1 MQRNFAGFH
10 SLYGADYLLKAAFS
24 RYAFI
29 DVVVCAIERNLNFL
43 RGMSFEKCYAF
54 LIQQK
59 PVALQRDF
67 YALTLKIL
75 VNCIKIWM
83 H

>member
-29 DVVVCAIERNLNFL
+29 DVVVCAKNDLPGLDNPPVPSYT
-43 RGMSFEKCYAF
+43 SFG
-54 LIQQK
+54 
-59 PVALQRDF
+59 
-67 YALTLKIL
+67 
-75 VNCIKIWM
+75 
-83 H
+83 